1 MSAESFARMCAARR
15 DKDNKYCADCNG
27 RPPEVEVINMGGTI
41 GKKNDRQ
48 DTERA
53 GVELAAA
60 AWSALMDRCKDAGFG
75 EFASADPNVLAQQF
89 MQAATEPARELD
101 AAKKRIAD
109 LEAELATWQEANRK
123 YSAEFLALNE
133 DLRAEVE
140 RLRGELTEARQIIAQ
155 QEARREIGDGVD
167 LSAAIYRDALADFAI
182 RVLSGGVAVSFH
194 EARP

>member
-1 MSAESFARMCAARR
+1 MNCPVTCGRPTRMSAEAFARMCAARR

-27 RPPEVEVINMGGTI
+27 RPPEVEVINMGGTM
-41 GKKNDRQ
+41 GKKNDKQ

-60 AWSALMDRCKDAGFG
+60 AWSALMDRCNDAGFG

-109 LEAELATWQEANRK
+109 LEAEL
-123 YSAEFLALNE
+123 S
-133 DLRAEVE
+133 
-140 RLRGELTEARQIIAQ
+140 EARGIIAHQ
-155 QEARREIGDGVD
+155 AGEVSASRREMDVD
-167 LSAAIYRDALADFAI
+167 LSASIYRDALADFAI